1 MNKVVSEKLEE
12 CHKFK
17 WDTEIVLEK
26 LIADYRSTPHST
38 TGISPFEVMF
48 KRKMSNDLRSL
59 APDLEGGEESE
70 IDKKLRS
77 KVLKKQESMK
87 KYADDT
93 KGVTPMYIATGDY
106 VRVRDKDKK

>member
-48 KRKMSNDLRSL
+48 KRKMSNDLISL
-59 APDLEGGEESE
+59 VPKIEGGEEDK
-70 IDKKLRS
+70 IDKELK
-77 KVLKKQESMK
+77 KNGLKKQESMK
-87 KYADDT
+87 KYADGK
-93 KGVTPMYIATGDY
+93 KGVTSVSIET
-106 VRVRDKDKK
+106 